1 MYHSIDERKHS
12 CSKLRREI
20 PDKNKFLTT
29 FNEKVSA
36 TVRQHKTSSTIIP
49 PHELRKF
56 QDLQILDI
64 AAGQHH
70 ILLFA
75 VSKLNAS
82 TSFDLTS
89 SDANE
94 NLSIRKYSSSDSSSQ
109 HNDIEQSLRRLP
121 ASKTVENLAVAVGA
135 LKTESASQ
143 TTVTSDVTGAIQCD
157 AGAHDTEPDTTLVA
171 ADTEHDTTIVA
182 AGTEP
187 DATTVA
193 AAEPNNITETAE
205 PASGSDAQSGGDHEP
220 ELEERPVADDNVHDV
235 DNERTQLIDETTQ
248 DTSNHTMDKLT
259 AGIADIGDSI
269 VADAKSIAHAGE
281 DKLTELAKD
290 AEKFAADAQE
300 NVMGFVRTTVSSK
313 FDDMLGNADAADVE
327 TEAVPGNRSIH
338 IDNFYFDFTYMAFSF
353 QKIR

>member
-1 MYHSIDERKHS
+1 M
-12 CSKLRREI
+12 
-20 PDKNKFLTT
+20 
-29 FNEKVSA
+29 
-36 TVRQHKTSSTIIP
+36 RQHKTSSTIIP

-109 HNDIEQSLRRLP
+109 QNDIEQSLRRLP
-121 ASKTVENLAVAVGA
+121 ASKTVGNLAVAGA
-135 LKTESASQ
+135 LKTETASQ

-171 ADTEHDTTIVA
+171 ADTEHDSTLVA

-187 DATTVA
+187 DTTTVA
-193 AAEPNNITETAE
+193 AAEPAKITETAE

-220 ELEERPVADDNVHDV
+220 ELEARSLADV

-248 DTSNHTMDKLT
+248 DASSHTMDKLT

-290 AEKFAADAQE
+290 AEKFAADAPA
-300 NVMGFVRTTVSSK
+300 NVMGLVRTTISST

-338 IDNFYFDFTYMAFSF
+338 IDNF
-353 QKIR
+353 